1 MKVKIK
7 KLDALIGI
15 ALGTG
20 HLTSLRFFGPIGYSE
35 LLFLIATTIL
45 IKKHYGK
52 IFVFHH
58 NPEGFIRAY
67 FIFSS
72 FIVLPIVTLIIS
84 TLANIAESNPTYII
98 SFSFSVILTILI
110 IEGIRSKQI
119 DMASVSLW
127 FALTFIVTNF
137 ISIFVFNLNAG
148 EVRFRGGAKNPNQL
162 LFYASTL
169 SLLLVIHHKK
179 KSLVIFPSVIFIM
192 LKTKSDAY
200 GLSLAIMAGVFIYLE
215 LLFFL
220 KKTSLL
226 IKILTN
232 ILILTPTLLTIV
244 YFYSEEILDIWLSA
258 DEGDARRSLMWNGLL
273 ASLQSPLFGWGSG
286 SFSGI
291 SFPFQGSE
299 AHNTFLDL
307 SMSFGFLFPILIY
320 VIFFSTLLKSIKDN
334 DYLVSAFIVGFII
347 SGLFHFSGRHFAFW
361 IEIAVFMVYLFPQ
374 NIVSPTEK
382 QKNVW
387 NYRFTE
393 QPNG

>member
-1 MKVKIK
+1 MRIEIK

-20 HLTSLRFFGPIGYSE
+20 YLTSLRFFGPIGYSE
-35 LLFLIATTIL
+35 LLFFMAFIIL
-45 IKKHYGK
+45 FNKNHAKVIT
-52 IFVFHH
+52 FDR
-58 NPEGFIRAY
+58 NNEGFIRAF

-72 FIVLPIVTLIIS
+72 FIVLPIVTLI
-84 TLANIAESNPTYII
+84 TVNFNNIEKPDPTYII
-98 SFSFSVILTILI
+98 SFAFGVILTILI

-119 DMASVSLW
+119 DMASIALW
-127 FALTFIVTNF
+127 FALTFIITNF
-137 ISIFVFNLNAG
+137 ISIFVFNLDTG
-148 EVRFRGGAKNPNQL
+148 EERFTGGAKNPNQL

-169 SLLLVIHHKK
+169 SLLLIIHHKK
-179 KSLVIFPSVIFIM
+179 KSLLIFPIVVFIM

-200 GLSLAIMAGVFIYLE
+200 GMSLVVMAGIFIYLKS
-215 LLFFL
+215 LLFL
-220 KKTSLL
+220 KKTSLF

-232 ILILTPTLLTIV
+232 LLILTPVLLTSI

-258 DEGDARRSLMWNGLL
+258 DEGDGRRGLMWNGLL

-286 SFSGI
+286 SFSGEH
-291 SFPFQGSE
+291 FPFQGSE

-320 VIFFSTLLKSIKDN
+320 IIFFSALLKSIKNN
-334 DYLVSAFIVGFII
+334 DHLVSAFIVGFIL

-374 NIVSPTEK
+374 NITPPTEQ
-382 QKNVW
+382 QKNVR
-387 NYRFTE
+387 NYRLT
-393 QPNG
+393 QPSNS